1 MLDTVLVDYL
11 IKCGIC
17 TAPDNKDMED
27 IIIPT
32 SAVETLIDHLL
43 DRAIKE
49 PEWYKLKRREYQYF
63 SLKPFKFIICA
74 CSGLHFFVITLSYV
88 LRSNRR

>member
-49 PEWYKLKRREYQYF
+49 PEW
-63 SLKPFKFIICA
+63 
-74 CSGLHFFVITLSYV
+74 
-88 LRSNRR
+88 